1 MYGRES
7 AHEITGRCLVLNR
20 AFAAALTF
28 ISSLSVAFRLE
39 AAEKI
44 TIAHSAQL
52 SATVAPLF
60 YGIDRGFF
68 RDENIDLEYRVL
80 RTDIGVKAI
89 LNNEID
95 YLYSAGTAI
104 RASIRGLPIR
114 ALSYDLERLPHF
126 LMGRPGV
133 KGANDLRGKIIGVSS
148 FGASGDIAARAC
160 LRSMGI
166 DLKKDVTIVSM
177 GSDAIRYSAIKAGS
191 VQAIIVPLPRNILLK
206 KEGFNELC
214 YAGRLFKGAVG
225 GLVATIDRIR
235 SKPEQAKAVLRGMLK
250 TYRSLKVDRK
260 GFVAFLVSRLKLE
273 RDVADETAAVMIEG
287 QTKNGMIDETDLQAI
302 IEAERQIVQV
312 DKPIKVSDVADYS
325 LIREIL
331 NNEKGQ

>member
-1 MYGRES
+1 MYGSES
-7 AHEITGRCLVLNR
+7 VHEITARGLALNR
-20 AFAAALTF
+20 AFAAALAF
-28 ISSLSVAFRLE
+28 ITSLFVAFRLE

-133 KGANDLRGKIIGVSS
+133 RGANDLRGKIIGVSS

-191 VQAIIVPLPRNILLK
+191 VEAIIVPLPRNILLK

-225 GLVATIDRIR
+225 GLVATIERIR

-260 GFVAFLVSRLKLE
+260 DFVAFLVSRLKLE

-312 DKPIKVSDVADYS
+312 DKLIKVSDVADYS

-331 NNEKGQ
+331 SNEKRQ

>member
-1 MYGRES
+1 
-7 AHEITGRCLVLNR
+7 
-20 AFAAALTF
+20 
-28 ISSLSVAFRLE
+28 
-39 AAEKI
+39 
-44 TIAHSAQL
+44 
-52 SATVAPLF
+52 
-60 YGIDRGFF
+60 
-68 RDENIDLEYRVL
+68 
-80 RTDIGVKAI
+80 
-89 LNNEID
+89 
-95 YLYSAGTAI
+95 
-104 RASIRGLPIR
+104 
-114 ALSYDLERLPHF
+114 
-126 LMGRPGV
+126 MGRPGV
-133 KGANDLRGKIIGVSS
+133 RGANDLRGKIIGVSS

-160 LRSMGI
+160 LRLMGI

-191 VQAIIVPLPRNILLK
+191 VEAIIVPLPRNILLK

-225 GLVATIDRIR
+225 GLVATIERIR

-250 TYRSLKVDRK
+250 PYRSLKVDRK
-260 GFVAFLVSRLKLE
+260 DFVAFLVSRLKLE

-331 NNEKGQ
+331 SKEKGQ